1 MKINI
6 SLFAAVG
13 LGVLLAVAPA
23 GAQTSAAPAA
33 AAPAMAATAPAK
45 IGVIDIQTAIIQT
58 KDGQKAAADLKTK
71 FTPKQ
76 AELEKKQQDIAGL
89 QDQIRKGQNTMSE
102 ENKQKL
108 MREIDQKGTTLKRD
122 TEDANADLEQEQQ
135 RIMGELGGKIIS
147 VLNKYASE
155 NGYALILDVSG
166 QQTPVMFASNTID
179 VTRDIIALYD
189 KTSAFAAPS
198 TSKPM
203 MTPPPAAP
211 KPATSKPLPPK
222 TPGK

>member
-1 MKINI
+1 MKTTN
-6 SLFAAVG
+6 SLFATVS
-13 LGVLLAVAPA
+13 LGAILAGAPA
-23 GAQTSAAPAA
+23 GAQVAAPPA
-33 AAPAMAATAPAK
+33 AAPAMSAPASTPSAIPSK

-76 AELEKKQQDIAGL
+76 AELEKKQQEIAAL

-102 ENKQKL
+102 ENRQKIA
-108 MREIDQKGTTLKRD
+108 REIDQKTTSLKRD

-135 RIMGELGGKIIS
+135 RIMGELGGKVVS
-147 VLNKYASE
+147 VLNKFASE

-166 QQTPVMFASNTID
+166 QQTPVMFASNTIE

-189 KTSAFAAPS
+189 KTASFAAPS
-198 TSKPM
+198 TSKPL

-211 KPATSKPLPPK
+211 KPTTPKPPIK
-222 TPGK
+222 